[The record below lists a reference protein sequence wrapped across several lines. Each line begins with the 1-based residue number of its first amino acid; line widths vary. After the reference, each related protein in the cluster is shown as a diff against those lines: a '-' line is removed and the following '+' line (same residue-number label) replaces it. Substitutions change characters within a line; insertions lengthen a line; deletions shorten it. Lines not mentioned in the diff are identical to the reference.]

1 MLFKCLKRRIE
12 KENYESKEHL
22 AEQISLIYANE
33 QLTDEI
39 VLKIAETIYGND
51 IDHESIDIC
60 KLRIFFAGNEI
71 KDEHKLFQ
79 HGLNNNFKLQIMKIE
94 L

>member
-33 QLTDEI
+33 QLTDEQYEQLMQM
-39 VLKIAETIYGND
+39 LKA
-51 IDHESIDIC
+51 
-60 KLRIFFAGNEI
+60 
-71 KDEHKLFQ
+71 
-79 HGLNNNFKLQIMKIE
+79 
-94 L
+94 